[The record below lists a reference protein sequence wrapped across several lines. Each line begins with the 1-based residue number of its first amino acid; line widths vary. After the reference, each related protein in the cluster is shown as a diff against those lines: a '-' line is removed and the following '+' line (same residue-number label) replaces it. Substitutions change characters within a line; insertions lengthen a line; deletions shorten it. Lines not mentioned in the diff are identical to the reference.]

1 MNHFIQPLPLKLAK
15 SSLIILACSVFVAA
29 CSSTPEK
36 EGFSE
41 NFVTQISEDG
51 SKRFQYTLQKGIP
64 DGGRKRGGR
73 VKGGGMKGGGMMGA
87 GGARR
92 GQGDDKN
99 RTDMIAKMQEKVKAQ
114 AQGSLEEK
122 LAEVEFCREGYM
134 VLHEAFTMGRSQ
146 LLGECRDTAS
156 EEDRQRFPNSSSEP
170 ITNGPYS
177 MPKSLP

>member
-1 MNHFIQPLPLKLAK
+1 MNHYIQPLPLKLAK
-15 SSLIILACSVFVAA
+15 SSLIIFACSVFVAA

-41 NFVTQISEDG
+41 SFVTQISEDG
-51 SKRFQYTLQKGIP
+51 SKRFQYTLQREIP

-73 VKGGGMKGGGMMGA
+73 MKGAMKGGGMMGA
-87 GGARR
+87 GGR
-92 GQGDDKN
+92 GQGGGKN

-114 AQGSLEEK
+114 AHGSLEEK

-134 VLHEAFTMGRSQ
+134 VLHEAFTMGRFQ
-146 LLGECRDTAS
+146 LQGECRDTAS
-156 EEDRQRFPNSSSEP
+156 EEDRQRFPNSSSDP
-170 ITNGPYS
+170 ISNGPYS